1 MATVCIT
8 ALAGSAAIAPTPTS
22 TAFPPGTTSVGS
34 TFGVPPDRLCAG
46 KYSFNYTTY
55 NDGPY
60 SRLTVAMFGPRA
72 GAAVTDMDDTPRWA
86 IGAWQESGYYWGGF
100 SYQMNWA
107 PSSTLPTCTNSS
119 VASSTISTKDSLG
132 AASNNTTAQDTT
144 GQASLTNGNSVKL
157 TNVPWGEQEISISKA
172 ALVGGAVGIA
182 VGSAALALLCAAIVG
197 YLKGRG
203 QREIHGTDASV
214 SPPLEKQQSVLMP
227 AIATPSDVERQPS
240 IKSIQNCELLIF
252 LNYPI

>member
-72 GAAVTDMDDTPRWA
+72 WDQSTRWWEDDVIFMLPV
-86 IGAWQESGYYWGGF
+86 GNSGGCGG
-100 SYQMNWA
+100 YRHGRH
-107 PSSTLPTCTNSS
+107 P
-119 VASSTISTKDSLG
+119 SLG
-132 AASNNTTAQDTT
+132 HRSMAGIRILLGRVLVPDELGAKLNSPNVHEFKRGFFDHFNKRLAWSSLKQHYSTRHYRT
-144 GQASLTNGNSVKL
+144 GFAYQRQLRETH
-157 TNVPWGEQEISISKA
+157 QR
-172 ALVGGAVGIA
+172 ALG
-182 VGSAALALLCAAIVG
+182 
-197 YLKGRG
+197 
-203 QREIHGTDASV
+203 
-214 SPPLEKQQSVLMP
+214 
-227 AIATPSDVERQPS
+227 
-240 IKSIQNCELLIF
+240 
-252 LNYPI
+252 